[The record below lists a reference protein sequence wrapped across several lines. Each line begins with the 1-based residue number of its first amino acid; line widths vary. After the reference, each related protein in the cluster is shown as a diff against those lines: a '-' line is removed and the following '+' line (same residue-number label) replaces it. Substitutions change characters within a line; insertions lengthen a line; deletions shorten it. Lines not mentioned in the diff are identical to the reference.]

1 MAYKKQNFYTNQTLK
16 AEHLN
21 NIEAGIVAN
30 EAAIAEKQPLGN
42 YATEEFVTSKI
53 SEASINGGDSN
64 VDLSIY
70 ATKTEVAD
78 GYQPKGEYLTE
89 HQPIKTINGQSLVG
103 NGDIEIQRARSRI
116 CPLKDGEHD
125 VLAINHRGYSKEAP
139 ENTIPAYILSKQ
151 KGYNYV
157 ECDVSFTADGVAVL
171 LHDETIDR
179 TSDGSGNISQLTY
192 QQILQ
197 YDFGS
202 WFSTKYT
209 GTKIPT
215 FSEFIRYCKGLGLH
229 PYIEL
234 KSNGGYTSEQIGQI
248 VNEVELCGM
257 KGRVT
262 YISFSSTFLRYVKE
276 HDVQARLGY
285 IANITSST
293 IAEAV
298 ALKTGENEVFM
309 DVNYTYITDS
319 KILSCAENDL
329 PVEVWTVNQA
339 SVIKELHPYITGVT
353 SDNQHA
359 GNILH
364 EKYSTYTYSEDTGDS
379 PAEVEVTAITSNT
392 GNNTATLEKGST
404 VQLGVTY
411 TPSDTTQTGVYWTTS
426 SESVARVSNTGVVTG
441 VTTGNA
447 TITATSTYNSSLKV
461 VWTITVSDS
470 TGGGDAG
477 DGDDTG
483 DTTPT
488 MYTVTNNLTN
498 VTNSNSN
505 TSVENGS
512 SYTANISALDGY
524 TILRTTITMGGNDIT
539 SSVYSDGVISIDS
552 VNGDVVI
559 TIVASNGSY
568 DVVRTITQD
577 ELSVGK
583 QIASSGSPYYNDN
596 KARTSYL
603 DFDLAYEEGYTYKFE
618 FTTGGGLE
626 CSIGTQWYNQT
637 GKKNQESGA
646 VIGTSNVYDPGWKAN
661 GIEITPPEKHN
672 GSAIVGYRFTFKRND
687 NSTMV
692 DGDITSVTISRKMTE

>member
-1 MAYKKQNFYTNQTLK
+1 MGYNKQNFTSGQTLT
-16 AEHLN
+16 ANHLN
-21 NIEAGIVAN
+21 NIEDGIAAN
-30 EAAIAEKQPLGN
+30 EKELENK
-42 YATEEFVTSKI
+42 
-53 SEASINGGDSN
+53 
-64 VDLSIY
+64 
-70 ATKTEVAD
+70 
-78 GYQPKGEYLTE
+78 QPKGAYLTE
-89 HQPIKTINGQSLVG
+89 HQKIKTINGQSLVG
-103 NGDIEIQRARSRI
+103 EGNIEIQSSQHSRI
-116 CPLKDGEHD
+116 CPLKDGDHD
-125 VLAINHRGYSKEAP
+125 ILAINHRGYSKEAP
-139 ENTIPAYILSKQ
+139 ENTIPAYLLSKQ

-171 LHDETIDR
+171 LHDDTIDR
-179 TSDGSGNISQLTY
+179 TSDGSGKISQLTY

-202 WFSTKYT
+202 WFSAKYA

-215 FSEFIRYCKGLGLH
+215 FNEFIRYCKGLGLH

-262 YISFSSTFLRYVKE
+262 YISFSSTFLGYVKE
-276 HDVQARLGY
+276 HDRQARLGY
-285 IANITSST
+285 IANITAST

-309 DVNYTYITDS
+309 DVNYTYLTDS
-319 KILSCAENDL
+319 KILSCVENDL

-339 SVIKELHPYITGVT
+339 SVIKELHPYVSGVT

-359 GNILH
+359 GDILYA
-364 EKYSTYTYSEDTGDS
+364 KYSSYTYNEDTGDT
-379 PAEVEVTAITSNT
+379 PVVVEVTAITSST
-392 GNNTATLEKGST
+392 GNNTVTLEKGNA

-411 TPSDTTQTGVYWTTS
+411 TPSNTTQTGVYWATS
-426 SESVARVSNTGVVTG
+426 SDSIATVSNTGAVTG
-441 VTTGNA
+441 ISTGNA

-461 VWTITVSDS
+461 VWEITVSDS
-470 TGGGDAG
+470 AGGGDTGDDG
-477 DGDDTG
+477 DGEDTG

-498 VTNSNSN
+498 VTNSNPN
-505 TSVENGS
+505 TSIENGS

-539 SSVYSDGVISIDS
+539 SSAYSDGVISIDN
-552 VNGDVVI
+552 VNGNIVI

-568 DVVRTITQD
+568 DVVRTITHD

-583 QIASSGSPYYNDN
+583 QIASSGSPYYNDS

-603 DFDLAYEEGYTYKFE
+603 DFDLTYEEGYTYKFE
-618 FTTGGGLE
+618 FTTGNDLE

-637 GKKNQESGA
+637 GKNNQENGA

-672 GSAIVGYRFTFKRND
+672 GSAIVGYRITFKRND
-687 NSTMV
+687 NTTMAA
-692 DGDITSVTISRKMTE
+692 GDIISVTISRKITV